1 MLTRSD
7 TVDPTDVE
15 ALQQAVD
22 ESDPDGRLARIGL
35 RRIEISE
42 TALDELSGAIS
53 SVSDRSA
60 VTVMMDRTPIRRNG
74 QDLKQ
79 SVIETLARGFRVVP
93 CWLGTPDEE
102 LHTDEQV
109 ISEAAAAA
117 TGTGCVVAVGSGT
130 ITDVAKEASARLDHV
145 PLVVVQTAASVNAFS
160 DNMAV
165 LLRSGVKRTVA
176 SRWPDVLLVDLEVL
190 ASAPRAMNLA
200 GFGDLL
206 AIWTAPADWKLASF
220 VGMDDSY
227 HSGPI
232 GLVRSQAELL
242 LQSAPALAVGS
253 VEALDRLAV
262 TLTLS
267 GIALG
272 IAGSTAPLS
281 GTEHLISHLIDMR
294 ATRQNEPL
302 RLHGAQVG
310 LAAVIAAELWTR
322 FLAQVDSAS
331 RGVDASPASEDAVKS
346 VVLSAFADLDRSGAI
361 GTECWG
367 DCRRKLI
374 KWTNRRIDGP
384 TSPCADWDAL
394 RLELAAELPAPDQ
407 LVRVLRDA
415 GAVSSFAN
423 LDPPVPREVVRWAIE
438 RLPFMRERFTLAD
451 LLFYSGRWDE
461 RLIDE
466 VFSSLDELGVLA

>member
-1 MLTRSD
+1 MLTRSG
-7 TVDPTDVE
+7 TVDPTDVA

-22 ESDPDGRLARIGL
+22 ESDPEGRLTRIGL
-35 RRIEISE
+35 RRIEIGE
-42 TALDELSGAIS
+42 TALDELSGAIASVSNRS
-53 SVSDRSA
+53 SV
-60 VTVMMDRTPIRRNG
+60 TVIMDRTPIRRNG

-79 SVIETLARGFRVVP
+79 SVIETLARSFDVVP
-93 CWLGTPDEE
+93 CWLSSPGEE
-102 LHTDEQV
+102 LHADEQV
-109 ISEAAAAA
+109 ISQAAAAA
-117 TGTGCVVAVGSGT
+117 AGTGCVVAVGSGT
-130 ITDVAKEASARLDHV
+130 ITDVAKEASARLENV

-176 SRWPDVLLVDLEVL
+176 SRWPDVLLVDLEIL
-190 ASAPRAMNLA
+190 AAAPRAMNLA

-220 VGMDDSY
+220 VGMDGSY
-227 HSGPI
+227 HPCPI
-232 GLVRSQAELL
+232 GLVRTQSELL
-242 LQSAPALAVGS
+242 LQSAPALASGS
-253 VEALDRLAV
+253 LGALDRLAV

-294 ATRQNEPL
+294 ATCQNEPL

-322 FLAQVDSAS
+322 FLAQVGGAPL
-331 RGVDASPASEDAVKS
+331 GLDASPVSEDAVKR
-346 VVLSAFADLDRSGAI
+346 VVLSAFSDLDRSGSI

-374 KWTNRRIDGP
+374 KWTNRRQEGA
-384 TSPCADWDAL
+384 TSSSADWNAL
-394 RLELAAELPAPDQ
+394 RFELASDVPAPDE

-415 GAVSSFAN
+415 GAVTSFAN
-423 LDPPVPREVVRWAIE
+423 LDPPVPREAVRWAIE

-461 RLIDE
+461 RLIDD
-466 VFSSLDELGVLA
+466 VFNSLDELGVLA